1 MISYRPFLAVLAAG
15 SAMLVAVMLIYTTEY
30 TGGVGGWLNIPRDTE
45 NAAVR
50 SEVQDKLLDLVY
62 TKANRESNLKA
73 FGLSEALIRR
83 TMADITNYERNH
95 IDRIDALIADAPVID
110 QVYTAFCSRSNARRP
125 RYEALKF
132 LVDEDNGRR
141 PINIDRAEPLNYFE
155 WADTARV
162 DAVYKVLELPAD
174 GNRRDDAT
182 LMGVVGVLLEQED
195 VVIDGDA
202 PWGRGAHTWSWEDVE
217 KKYPYADDRAV
228 AYFALLHI
236 FAERMYREGGLCGE

>member
-1 MISYRPFLAVLAAG
+1 MISYRPFLAILAAG
-15 SAMLVAVMLIYTTEY
+15 SAMLVAAMLIYTTEY

-202 PWGRGAHTWSWEDVE
+202 PWGRGAHTWSGKTS
-217 KKYPYADDRAV
+217 KKVSRRDDREV
-228 AYFALLHI
+228 AYFALWHI
-236 FAERMYREGGLCGE
+236 FAERIYREGGLCGE

>member
-1 MISYRPFLAVLAAG
+1 MISYRPFFAALAAL
-15 SAMLVAVMLIYTTEY
+15 SSILVAVMLIYTTEY

-62 TKANRESNLKA
+62 TKANRENNLKA

-195 VVIDGDA
+195 LVIDGDA
-202 PWGRGAHTWSWEDVE
+202 PWGRGAHKWSWEDVE
-217 KKYPYADDRAV
+217 EKYPYADDRAV

>member
-1 MISYRPFLAVLAAG
+1 MISYRPFLAILAAG
-15 SAMLVAVMLIYTTEY
+15 SAMLVAAMLIYTTEY

-110 QVYTAFCSRSNARRP
+110 QVYTAFCSRSNARR

-155 WADTARV
+155 WAILRASMPCTRSWSSTPTVTAV
-162 DAVYKVLELPAD
+162 
-174 GNRRDDAT
+174 NAT
-182 LMGVVGVLLEQED
+182 LMGVVGVLLEQK
-195 VVIDGDA
+195 
-202 PWGRGAHTWSWEDVE
+202 TW
-217 KKYPYADDRAV
+217 
-228 AYFALLHI
+228 
-236 FAERMYREGGLCGE
+236 